1 MNVDVLWQNFLNQI
15 KDELSSLAYTTWFVD
30 TKLYK
35 LENGKATIIVPM
47 QIHKKHMGTT
57 I

>member
-35 LENGKATIIVPM
+35 LENGKAIIIIPM
-47 QIHKKHMGTT
+47 
-57 I
+57 